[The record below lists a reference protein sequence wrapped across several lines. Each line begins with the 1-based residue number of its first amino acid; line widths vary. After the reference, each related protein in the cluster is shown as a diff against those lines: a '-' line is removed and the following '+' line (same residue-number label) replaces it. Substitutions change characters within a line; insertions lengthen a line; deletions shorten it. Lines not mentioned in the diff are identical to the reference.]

1 MPSSSSSPSNS
12 SRTIDI
18 FGRQSSLSR
27 GQRGPRGL
35 QGPRGLRGPPGIG
48 SIENIVRWF
57 PNMVV
62 NETRYNEFCCLKID
76 DPRTDLLVEKGTKVI
91 KRWNSTTSKS
101 NNYAECLQDYFSKT
115 YRLVNARKRI
125 YALDVDGENVYR
137 IRGVTLF
144 PFQTNTWIWACITF
158 RCSKKDK
165 GGGEQYLF
173 SNYDDEKS
181 GDPNEFRGVS
191 IGADQ
196 KSIKIWGAAAAAA
209 VTSGGVTNPPP
220 PPNQRFVNVDV
231 TNIPGVDSL
240 LDKWCT
246 VYVFW
251 SDLEVE
257 EATTTPPPPG
267 GLHHDDDGK
276 EGSYVVVVQ
285 QEEEEEE
292 EQKRIEGRFTCQAC
306 TTLFVPNF
314 IDLFGVTTTTTT
326 TSSTED
332 ENDNVVVD
340 VGGGEKK
347 KKKKNNDVNDV
358 DDVGG
363 VGRRKIIH
371 HGFGGEVAF
380 FELYIQNDV
389 VKATTTTG
397 TGYYR
402 YPEILRDLVIRNQSI
417 YNNNNY

>member
-1 MPSSSSSPSNS
+1 MPSSSSTTSSSSS

-18 FGRQSSLSR
+18 FGRQSSNWNR

-76 DPRTDLLVEKGTKVI
+76 DPRTDLLVEKETKVI

-101 NNYAECLQDYFSKT
+101 NNYAECLQEYFSKT

-137 IRGVTLF
+137 IRHVTLF
-144 PFQTNTWIWACITF
+144 PYRTNTWIWACITF
-158 RCSKKDK
+158 RCSKKEES
-165 GGGEQYLF
+165 EQYLF

-196 KSIKIWGAAAAAA
+196 KSIKIWGAAAAAGA
-209 VTSGGVTNPPP
+209 ATTTTTSSSGPRAPP
-220 PPNQRFVNVDV
+220 PPNHQRFVNVDV

-251 SDLEVE
+251 SDLELAEEEE
-257 EATTTPPPPG
+257 EATTTTTTASTPG
-267 GLHHDDDGK
+267 VYDGK

-285 QEEEEEE
+285 EEE
-292 EQKRIEGRFTCQAC
+292 EQKRIEGRFTCQEC
-306 TTLFVPNF
+306 TTLFVPTF
-314 IDLFGVTTTTTT
+314 IDLFGVTRT
-326 TSSTED
+326 TSSSSTKEED
-332 ENDNVVVD
+332 ENNDNVVVV
-340 VGGGEKK
+340 VGEGEKK
-347 KKKKNNDVNDV
+347 RKKKNNVDVV
-358 DDVGG
+358 DVG
-363 VGRRKIIH
+363 RKIIH
-371 HGFGGEVAF
+371 HGFRGEVAF

-389 VKATTTTG
+389 VKTN
-397 TGYYR
+397 YR

-417 YNNNNY
+417 Y

>member
-1 MPSSSSSPSNS
+1 MPSSSNS

-18 FGRQSSLSR
+18 FGRQSSSNWNR

-101 NNYAECLQDYFSKT
+101 NNYAECLQDYCSKT

-158 RCSKKDK
+158 RCSKKE
-165 GGGEQYLF
+165 GGEQYLF
-173 SNYDDEKS
+173 SNYDDDKS

-196 KSIKIWGAAAAAA
+196 KSIKIWGA
-209 VTSGGVTNPPP
+209 VTSGGGGGNVTNPPP
-220 PPNQRFVNVDV
+220 PAPNQRFVNVDV

-257 EATTTPPPPG
+257 EATPPPG
-267 GLHHDDDGK
+267 GLHHHDDGK

-314 IDLFGVTTTTTT
+314 IDLFGVTTTTS
-326 TSSTED
+326 SSTED

-340 VGGGEKK
+340 VGGEGGE
-347 KKKKNNDVNDV
+347 KKNNDVVDD
-358 DDVGG
+358 DDVGVG

-389 VKATTTTG
+389 VKATTTG

>member
-1 MPSSSSSPSNS
+1 MPSSSSTTSSSSS

-18 FGRQSSLSR
+18 FGRQSSNWNR

-76 DPRTDLLVEKGTKVI
+76 DPRTDLLVEKETKVI

-101 NNYAECLQDYFSKT
+101 NNYAECLQEYFSKT

-137 IRGVTLF
+137 IRHVTLF
-144 PFQTNTWIWACITF
+144 PYRTNTWIWACITF
-158 RCSKKDK
+158 RCSKKEEES
-165 GGGEQYLF
+165 EQYLF

-196 KSIKIWGAAAAAA
+196 KSIKIWGAAAATT
-209 VTSGGVTNPPP
+209 TSGGVTNH
-220 PPNQRFVNVDV
+220 QRFVNVDV

-251 SDLEVE
+251 SDLELAEEEEEEE
-257 EATTTPPPPG
+257 EATTTTTTTASTPG
-267 GLHHDDDGK
+267 VYDGK

-285 QEEEEEE
+285 EEEEE
-292 EQKRIEGRFTCQAC
+292 EQKRIEGRFTCQEC
-306 TTLFVPNF
+306 TTFWVPTF
-314 IDLFGVTTTTTT
+314 IDLFGVTRT
-326 TSSTED
+326 TSSSSTKEED
-332 ENDNVVVD
+332 ENNDNVVV
-340 VGGGEKK
+340 VGEGKR
-347 KKKKNNDVNDV
+347 KKKKNNV
-358 DDVGG
+358 DVG
-363 VGRRKIIH
+363 RKIIH
-371 HGFGGEVAF
+371 HGFRGEVAF

-389 VKATTTTG
+389 KTKEEATTG
-397 TGYYR
+397 

-417 YNNNNY
+417 Y